1 MSGSNRA
8 TKKDIYDLG
17 YITDNITLPSLYSP
31 LKRKQEMYCEEIHKT
46 IFDLDE
52 EKSPITNIGL
62 LVEFD
67 APKKYQIQDLII
79 LVIG

>member
-1 MSGSNRA
+1 
-8 TKKDIYDLG
+8 
-17 YITDNITLPSLYSP
+17 
-31 LKRKQEMYCEEIHKT
+31 MYCEEIHKT